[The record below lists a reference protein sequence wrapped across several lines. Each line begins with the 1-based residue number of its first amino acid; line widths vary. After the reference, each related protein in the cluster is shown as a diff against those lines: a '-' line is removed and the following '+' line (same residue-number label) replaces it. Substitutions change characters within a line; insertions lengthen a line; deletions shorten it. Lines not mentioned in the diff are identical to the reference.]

1 MIPLTHVADDTT
13 AEHAATN
20 QGTPTK
26 TPIQRTKHNELQK
39 KQSQLSKDRRSTPS
53 KSKPCKD
60 EVKRHEE
67 ARLIRDTNPDR
78 IKPRLSSAQII
89 RDGVSEHAI
98 KPTVAA
104 YEKNHV
110 AGQKSTFKKRGS
122 NQEYDW
128 GTYSLTE
135 LEEGAVTS
143 ELRHRGIKTDKQR
156 ENFWHNLTIKFS
168 EMAGSSVPLLSA
180 RFKAHEAF
188 VEEAL
193 RNDDGK
199 RRQARRKA
207 EKRRLKMEKT
217 KKKKKHELPQGIDA
231 FLIPGGTDDED
242 SGSDSDNGQDLIAKI
257 RADMDKERRSGRG
270 TSCGKK
276 YTS

>member
-1 MIPLTHVADDTT
+1 MTHLTHVADDTT

-26 TPIQRTKHNELQK
+26 TPNQRTKHNELQK
-39 KQSQLSKDRRSTPS
+39 KQSQPRKDRLSTPS
-53 KSKPCKD
+53 KSRPGKD
-60 EVKRHEE
+60 EVKKRHEE
-67 ARLIRDTNPDR
+67 ARLIWDTNPDR
-78 IKPRLSSAQII
+78 IKPRLPSAQII

-104 YEKNHV
+104 LEKKHV
-110 AGQKSTFKKRGS
+110 AGQRFTFKKRGS
-122 NQEYDW
+122 NQSS
-128 GTYSLTE
+128 SLTE

-156 ENFWHNLTIKFS
+156 ANFWHNLTIKFS
-168 EMAGSSVPLLSA
+168 EMAGSPVPLLSA
-180 RFKAHEAF
+180 RLKAHETF

-199 RRQARRKA
+199 RRKARRNA
-207 EKRRLKMEKT
+207 DKRRLKMEKT
-217 KKKKKHELPQGIDA
+217 KKKKKHELPQGTDA

-242 SGSDSDNGQDLIAKI
+242 SGSDSDNSQDLIAKI
-257 RADMDKERRSGRG
+257 RADMEKERRSGGG

-276 YTS
+276 YGS

>member
-1 MIPLTHVADDTT
+1 MTHLTHVADDTT

-26 TPIQRTKHNELQK
+26 TPLQRTKHNELQK
-39 KQSQLSKDRRSTPS
+39 KQSQPSKDRLSTPS

-60 EVKRHEE
+60 EIKNRDEE
-67 ARLIRDTNPDR
+67 ARLIWDTNPNR
-78 IKPRLSSAQII
+78 IKPRLPSAQII

-104 YEKNHV
+104 FEKKHV
-110 AGQKSTFKKRGS
+110 AGQGFTFKKRGP
-122 NQEYDW
+122 NQSS
-128 GTYSLTE
+128 SLTE

-156 ENFWHNLTIKFS
+156 ANFWHNLTIKFS

-180 RFKAHEAF
+180 RLKAHEAF

-199 RRQARRKA
+199 RRKTRRKA

-217 KKKKKHELPQGIDA
+217 KKKKKKHELPQGIDA

-257 RADMDKERRSGRG
+257 RAEMDKERRSGGG

-276 YTS
+276 YRS

>member
-1 MIPLTHVADDTT
+1 MTHLTHVADDTT

-26 TPIQRTKHNELQK
+26 TPIQQTKQNELRK
-39 KQSQLSKDRRSTPS
+39 KQLQPSKDRRSTPS

-60 EVKRHEE
+60 EVKKRHEE
-67 ARLIRDTNPDR
+67 ARLILDTNSER
-78 IKPRLSSAQII
+78 IKPRLPSTQII

-104 YEKNHV
+104 FEKIHV
-110 AGQKSTFKKRGS
+110 AGQGFTLKKRDPS
-122 NQEYDW
+122 QSS
-128 GTYSLTE
+128 SLTE

-143 ELRHRGIKTDKQR
+143 ELRHRGIETDKQR

-168 EMAGSSVPLLSA
+168 EMAGSPIPLLSA
-180 RFKAHEAF
+180 RLKAHETF

-199 RRQARRKA
+199 RRKARRKA

-217 KKKKKHELPQGIDA
+217 KKKHELPQGIEA
-231 FLIPGGTDDED
+231 FLIAGGTDDED

-257 RADMDKERRSGRG
+257 RADMDKERRSGGGG

-276 YTS
+276 YRS